1 MTELKALWDRFIEMF
16 SSVEFSPINDTVDI
30 LLVTVII
37 YFAFKFLRDRRASKL
52 AAGVILFLVFLVI
65 SDMFEMRA
73 LNFLLK
79 SVTQAGLVALLIIF
93 QPELRSALE
102 KMGTG
107 SIKNIKSMFSSTT
120 DMKKYM
126 DGITEVCKAAERL
139 AATKTGAIIIF
150 ERETKIGDIAKNG
163 TVIDAEINSMMI
175 GNIFFNKA
183 PLHDGALI
191 VRENRLYAA
200 GCFLPLTQNPD
211 IMKELGTR
219 HRAAIGI
226 SEVSDAVVVVVSEE
240 TGVISVAIDGKLKRG
255 YSAASLEK
263 LLIEC
268 LLSEDKNQKQ
278 NKKEDKDE
286 TNQE

>member
-1 MTELKALWDRFIEMF
+1 MAELKALWGRFVEMF
-16 SSVEFSPINDTVDI
+16 TSVEFSPINDTVDI

-52 AAGVILFLVFLVI
+52 AAGVILFLVLLVI
-65 SDMFEMRA
+65 SDMFDMRA

-120 DMKKYM
+120 DIKKYM

-150 ERETKIGDIAKNG
+150 ERETKMGDIAKNG

-191 VRENRLYAA
+191 VRDNRLYAA

-219 HRAAIGI
+219 HRAAIGV

-263 LLIEC
+263 LLVEH
-268 LLSEDKNQKQ
+268 LLSDDKNQKHD
-278 NKKEDKDE
+278 KKEDKNE
-286 TNQE
+286 ENQE